1 LERILRAFD
10 RAVRPVLAGFEYLG
24 KEKAQRVFEIAA
36 RFWITGM
43 CLPDCLLGG

>member
-1 LERILRAFD
+1 MRAFD

-24 KEKAQRVFEIAA
+24 KEKAQGVLGKAV